1 LKHRHSAKTLT
12 QIEAV
17 RLKGSNEKVIRETDR
32 AQMSGMQW
40 HRISDG
46 NAAGEAQFAKSIR
59 SSARTAVVRD
69 G

>member
-46 NAAGEAQFAKSIR
+46 NAAGEAQSQNLSGPVQELR
-59 SSARTAVVRD
+59 W
-69 G
+69 